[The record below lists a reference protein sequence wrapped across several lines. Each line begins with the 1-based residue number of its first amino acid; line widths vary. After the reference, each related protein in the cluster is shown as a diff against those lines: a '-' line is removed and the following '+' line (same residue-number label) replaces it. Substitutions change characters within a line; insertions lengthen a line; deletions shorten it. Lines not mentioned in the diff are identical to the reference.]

1 VAPLPLD
8 GPPLLR
14 LAELAGTGESR
25 RRRLAEN
32 HITQK
37 KISEKTIS
45 NDIRQRQFV
54 IQVPSHHV
62 AEVRMKRNP
71 RGPSSSTLA
80 SVFFTL
86 LLLLVI
92 TPQPRVLAAPGETAS
107 ATPGSLTIVG
117 KDGKMQG
124 ACPLKHTDVRAGI
137 SGFLARVT
145 VTQIFSNSATQNIE
159 AVYTFPLP
167 QDAAVDDMTIQ
178 IGDRTVRGLIKRRE
192 EARAIYE
199 HAKNTGHVAA
209 LLDQERPN
217 IFTQSVANI
226 LPGEQVTV
234 TISYVQTLRYEEG
247 SYEFVFPMVVGPRY
261 IPGQP
266 TGYQGTGW
274 APDTN
279 RVPDASR
286 ITPWVAAKGTRA
298 GHDISVDIAL
308 DAGVPI
314 QELRSKTHDIDVNR
328 QSPNRATVRLRDE
341 AVIPNKDFILKY
353 DVAGAQIADAIL
365 TTPSPGRSKGAGGYF
380 TMILQ
385 PPARLPESDIQPK
398 ELVFVLDTSGSMW
411 GFPLEKAKQVIS
423 RALDELYPGD
433 TFNLITF
440 AGDTH
445 IVFPEPVY
453 PTAENVRKA
462 KEVLA
467 TRTGGGGT
475 EMMKAIRAALVPSD
489 KQDHVRVVCFLT
501 DGYVGNDMEI
511 VGEVQKHPNARV
523 FAFGIGTAVNH
534 FLLDKMSEAGRG
546 AVEYVNLAD
555 KADEAADRFYE
566 RVRSPLL
573 TDLYID
579 WGGLP
584 VTDVYPQ
591 RLPDLFSGQPLIITG
606 RYTQPASGKLHL
618 KGTRAGGPFT
628 RDIPVTFSS
637 TTPPFDALAGFW
649 ARRRIDD
656 LMSQDWLG
664 LQQGAM
670 KPALQTQITQLGLDY
685 RLMTQFT
692 SFVAVEDQIVT
703 KNGKPE
709 RVEVPVE
716 MPEGV
721 SHEGVFGDQKQYDMY
736 MTAAVGGIAGRNVT
750 QLAQL
755 SSPTPYLD
763 GRVAHGS
770 AAGQTVEVQ
779 SAAPQV
785 SVDGA
790 PAPPPQ
796 TPAPVTMPKTKAE
809 KPAQASLL
817 DKDRRSLES
826 KLQPAVLVAL
836 DCDRKSPGAS
846 CANVHAGKIA
856 IEIRLTAD
864 TPTLRAQ
871 LRALGF
877 ELKRANPAEKM
888 LAGNLAVDKFEEL
901 AKLKE
906 VQFVSLERR

>member
-1 VAPLPLD
+1 VKRHIR
-8 GPPLLR
+8 G
-14 LAELAGTGESR
+14 
-25 RRRLAEN
+25 RRLFALP
-32 HITQK
+32 
-37 KISEKTIS
+37 
-45 NDIRQRQFV
+45 FAV
-54 IQVPSHHV
+54 
-62 AEVRMKRNP
+62 
-71 RGPSSSTLA
+71 
-80 SVFFTL
+80 TL
-86 LLLLVI
+86 LLLTAV
-92 TPQPRVLAAPGETAS
+92 TFQPCVLAAPPAGETS
-107 ATPGSLTIVG
+107 GQTPGSLGIVG
-117 KDGKMQG
+117 KDGKIQG
-124 ACPLKHTDVRAGI
+124 TCPLKHTDVRAGI

-145 VTQIFSNSATQNIE
+145 VTQTFANAAKENIE
-159 AVYTFPLP
+159 AIYTFPLP

-234 TISYVQTLRYEEG
+234 TISYVETLRYEAG

-266 TGYQGTGW
+266 TGYQGSGW

-298 GHDISVDIAL
+298 GHDISLEIAL

-314 QELRSKTHDIDVNR
+314 QELHSKTHEINVDR
-328 QSPNRATVRLRDE
+328 KGPSRATVCLRDE
-341 AVIPNKDFILKY
+341 ATIPNKDFILKY
-353 DVAGAQIADAIL
+353 DVAGVQVVDAIL
-365 TTPSPGRSKGAGGYF
+365 STPALGRSKPAGGYF

-385 PPARLPESDIQPK
+385 PPARLPQSDIQPK

-423 RALDELYPGD
+423 RALDGLYPGD

-440 AGDTH
+440 SGDTH
-445 IVFPEPVY
+445 IVFPQPVY
-453 PTAENVRKA
+453 PTAENIREAKA
-462 KEVLA
+462 VLA

-475 EMMKAIRAALVPSD
+475 EMMKAIRAALAPSD

-523 FAFGIGTAVNH
+523 FSFGIGTAVNR
-534 FLLDKMSEAGRG
+534 FLLDKMAEAGRG
-546 AVEYVNLAD
+546 AVEYVTLAD

-573 TDLYID
+573 TDLYVD

-606 RYTQPASGKLHL
+606 RYTKPASGTVHL
-618 KGTRAGGPFT
+618 KGTRAGGPFS

-637 TTPPFDALAGFW
+637 SMPPFDALAGYW

-664 LQQGAM
+664 MQRGSM
-670 KPALQTQITQLGLDY
+670 KPELKEQITQLGLDY

-692 SFVAVEDQIVT
+692 SFVAVEDKIVT
-703 KNGKPE
+703 KNGQPE
-709 RVEVPVE
+709 CVQVPVE

-721 SHEGVFGDQKQYDMY
+721 SHEGVFGDHKQYDMY
-736 MTAAVGGIAGRNVT
+736 QAVGVVGGVPAVIA
-750 QLAQL
+750 
-755 SSPTPYLD
+755 S
-763 GRVAHGS
+763 GS
-770 AAGQTVEVQ
+770 GGGSFGGVFTLRKAVPSQ
-779 SAAPQV
+779 
-785 SVDGA
+785 A
-790 PAPPPQ
+790 PAPPQMASPMRV
-796 TPAPVTMPKTKAE
+796 PSAVMPE
-809 KPAQASLL
+809 HEAQAKPLT
-817 DKDRRSLES
+817 DAPKDAGRRMLES
-826 KLQPAVLVAL
+826 KLQPALLSAL
-836 DCDRKSPGAS
+836 DCFRKS
-846 CANVHAGKIA
+846 ANGGVCCRDVHSGKVVLMVLFTENA
-856 IEIRLTAD
+856 PANA
-864 TPTLRAQ
+864 RALLQ
-871 LRALGF
+871 TLGF
-877 ELKRANPAEKM
+877 EFTKGPVAQNMVAGTLSIDKLDALANLPFVK
-888 LAGNLAVDKFEEL
+888 
-901 AKLKE
+901 
-906 VQFVSLERR
+906 FVSFQRR

>member
-1 VAPLPLD
+1 
-8 GPPLLR
+8 
-14 LAELAGTGESR
+14 
-25 RRRLAEN
+25 
-32 HITQK
+32 
-37 KISEKTIS
+37 
-45 NDIRQRQFV
+45 
-54 IQVPSHHV
+54 
-62 AEVRMKRNP
+62 MKRQV
-71 RGPSSSTLA
+71 RGPMLFVLSSILFALLIFA
-80 SVFFTL
+80 S
-86 LLLLVI
+86 
-92 TPQPRVLAAPGETAS
+92 PQQHVLAAPGETS
-107 ATPGSLTIVG
+107 AGQTPGSLGIVG

-124 ACPLKHTDVRAGI
+124 TCPLKHTEVRAGI

-145 VTQIFSNSATQNIE
+145 VTQIFANTATQNIE
-159 AVYTFPLP
+159 AVYAFPLP

-192 EARAIYE
+192 DARAIYE
-199 HAKNTGHVAA
+199 KAKNTGHVAA

-234 TISYVQTLRYEEG
+234 TISYVETLRYEAG

-266 TGYQGTGW
+266 LGQQAGGW

-286 ITPWVAAKGTRA
+286 ITPWVAGKGTRA
-298 GHDISVDIAL
+298 GHDVSLELIL

-314 QELRSKTHDIDVNR
+314 QDVRSKTHEIDVDR
-328 QSPNRATVRLRDE
+328 KSPSRMTVRLRDE
-341 AVIPNKDFILKY
+341 ATIPNKDFILKY

-365 TTPSPGRSKGAGGYF
+365 STPTLGRSKPSGGYF

-423 RALDELYPGD
+423 RALDGLYPGD

-440 AGDTH
+440 SGDTH
-445 IVFPEPVY
+445 IVFPKPVY
-453 PTAENVRKA
+453 PTAENIRIA

-467 TRTGGGGT
+467 NRNGGGGT

-489 KQDHVRVVCFLT
+489 SQDHVRVVCFLT

-523 FAFGIGTAVNH
+523 FAFGIGTAVNR
-534 FLLDKMSEAGRG
+534 FLLDKMAEAGRG

-573 TDLYID
+573 TDLYVD

-591 RLPDLFSGQPLIITG
+591 RLPDLFGGQPVIITG
-606 RYTQPASGKLHL
+606 RYTQSASGTVRL
-618 KGTRAGGPFT
+618 KGTRAGGPFS
-628 RDIPVTFSS
+628 RDIQVTFSAS
-637 TTPPFDALAGFW
+637 APPFEALAGFW
-649 ARRRIDD
+649 ARRRIED

-664 LQQGAM
+664 IQRGAM
-670 KPALQTQITQLGLDY
+670 KPELKEQITQLGLDY

-692 SFVAVEDQIVT
+692 SFVAVEDKIVT
-703 KNGKPE
+703 KNGQPQP
-709 RVEVPVE
+709 VEVPVE

-721 SHEGVFGDQKQYDMY
+721 SHEGVFGDQKQAYAY
-736 MTAAVGGIAGRNVT
+736 NTLTRSARISSGVVGGVAGGMMS
-750 QLAQL
+750 Q
-755 SSPTPYLD
+755 S
-763 GRVAHGS
+763 
-770 AAGQTVEVQ
+770 VEVN
-779 SAAPQV
+779 SASPQMTYGGMPAVQAPMP
-785 SVDGA
+785 A
-790 PAPPPQ
+790 PAPPPPPPPPPVA
-796 TPAPVTMPKTKAE
+796 TPAATAE
-809 KPAQASLL
+809 RKKFPAASLT
-817 DKDRRSLES
+817 DERRQLES
-826 KLQPAVLVAL
+826 KLQPAVLAAL
-836 DCDRKSPGAS
+836 DCFRKAANSGAS
-846 CANVHAGKIA
+846 CAGVRSGKL
-856 IEIRLTAD
+856 EILVWFTENP
-864 TPTLRAQ
+864 PTSSRTQ
-871 LRALGF
+871 LQALGF
-877 ELKRANPAEKM
+877 AFTKYPVSDKVVSGLLPADK
-888 LAGNLAVDKFEEL
+888 LAEL
-901 AKLKE
+901 AKLSFVK
-906 VQFVSLERR
+906 FVSFERR

>member
-1 VAPLPLD
+1 M
-8 GPPLLR
+8 
-14 LAELAGTGESR
+14 
-25 RRRLAEN
+25 
-32 HITQK
+32 
-37 KISEKTIS
+37 
-45 NDIRQRQFV
+45 QR
-54 IQVPSHHV
+54 HV
-62 AEVRMKRNP
+62 
-71 RGPSSSTLA
+71 RGPRLFA
-80 SVFFTL
+80 LPFALTL
-86 LLLLVI
+86 LLLASV
-92 TPQPRVLAAPGETAS
+92 TFQPSVLAAPAQEAVGQ
-107 ATPGSLTIVG
+107 TPGWLGIVG
-117 KDGKMQG
+117 KDGKIQG
-124 ACPLKHTDVRAGI
+124 TCPLKHTDVRAGI

-145 VTQIFSNSATQNIE
+145 VTQTFASTATQNIE

-199 HAKNTGHVAA
+199 KAKSTGHVAA
-209 LLDQERPN
+209 LLDLERAN

-234 TISYVQTLRYEEG
+234 TISYVETLRYEAG

-266 TGYQGTGW
+266 TGYQGSGW
-274 APDTN
+274 ARDTN

-298 GHDISVDIAL
+298 GHDISLEIAL

-314 QELRSKTHDIDVNR
+314 QDMRSKTHEIDVNR
-328 QSPNRATVRLRDE
+328 KGPSRATVRLRDE
-341 AVIPNKDFILKY
+341 ATIANKDFILKY
-353 DVAGAQIADAIL
+353 DVAGAQVADAIL
-365 TTPSPGRSKGAGGYF
+365 TTPAPGRSKPAGGYF
-380 TMILQ
+380 TMTLQ

-440 AGDTH
+440 SGDTQ
-445 IVFPEPVY
+445 IVFPQPVY
-453 PTAENVRKA
+453 PTAENIRKA
-462 KEVLA
+462 KQVLA
-467 TRTGGGGT
+467 TRSGGGGT

-523 FAFGIGTAVNH
+523 FAFGIGTAVNR
-534 FLLDKMSEAGRG
+534 FLLDKMAEAGRG

-573 TDLYID
+573 TDLYVD

-591 RLPDLFSGQPLIITG
+591 RLPDLFSGQPLIISG
-606 RYTQPASGKLHL
+606 RYTRAASGTVRL
-618 KGTRAGGPFT
+618 KGTRAGGQFS

-637 TTPPFDALAGFW
+637 STPPFDALAGYW

-656 LMSQDWLG
+656 LMSQGWIG
-664 LQQGAM
+664 LQRGNM
-670 KPALQTQITQLGLDY
+670 DPKLKEQITQLGLDY

-692 SFVAVEDQIVT
+692 SFVAVEDKVVT
-703 KNGKPE
+703 KNGQPE

-721 SHEGVFGDQKQYDMY
+721 SHEGVFGDDEKSVALYAPNAGFTMY
-736 MTAAVGGIAGRNVT
+736 KTLAPSVPARISNGAIGGAV
-750 QLAQL
+750 
-755 SSPTPYLD
+755 S
-763 GRVAHGS
+763 
-770 AAGQTVEVQ
+770 QTVEVDSTAVQ
-779 SAAPQV
+779 PSAAPG
-785 SVDGA
+785 GA
-790 PAPPPQ
+790 SKSKSQAHDEHLSDAP
-796 TPAPVTMPKTKAE
+796 KDAE
-809 KPAQASLL
+809 
-817 DKDRRSLES
+817 RRLLES
-826 KLQPAVLVAL
+826 KVQPALVAAL
-836 DCDRKSPGAS
+836 DCFRKSPNGGAS
-846 CANVHAGKIA
+846 CQNVHSGKV
-856 IEIRLTAD
+856 EIMVLFTGNA
-864 TPTLRAQ
+864 PANA
-871 LRALGF
+871 RALLQTLGF
-877 ELKRANPAEKM
+877 AFTKGPVAQNMVMGALSI
-888 LAGNLAVDKFEEL
+888 DKLDDL
-901 AKLKE
+901 AKLPFIK
-906 VQFVSLERR
+906 FVSFQRR

>member
-1 VAPLPLD
+1 M
-8 GPPLLR
+8 
-14 LAELAGTGESR
+14 
-25 RRRLAEN
+25 
-32 HITQK
+32 
-37 KISEKTIS
+37 
-45 NDIRQRQFV
+45 QR
-54 IQVPSHHV
+54 HV
-62 AEVRMKRNP
+62 
-71 RGPSSSTLA
+71 RGPKLF
-80 SVFFTL
+80 VLPFTL
-86 LLLLVI
+86 TLLLVI
-92 TPQPRVLAAPGETAS
+92 AVSVQPSVLAAPPAGETS
-107 ATPGSLTIVG
+107 GQTPGSLGIVG
-117 KDGKMQG
+117 KDGKIQ
-124 ACPLKHTDVRAGI
+124 ATCPLKHTDVRAGI

-145 VTQIFSNSATQNIE
+145 VTQTFANTATQNIE
-159 AVYTFPLP
+159 AIYTFPLP

-199 HAKNTGHVAA
+199 KAKSTGHVAA

-234 TISYVQTLRYEEG
+234 TISYVETLRYEAG

-266 TGYQGTGW
+266 TGYQGSGW

-298 GHDISVDIAL
+298 GHDISLELAL

-314 QELRSKTHDIDVNR
+314 QDLRSKTHDIDVDR
-328 QSPNRATVRLRDE
+328 KSPSRVSVRLRDE
-341 AVIPNKDFILKY
+341 SAIPNKDFILKY
-353 DVAGAQIADAIL
+353 DVAGAQVADAIL
-365 TTPSPGRSKGAGGYF
+365 TTPSPARSKPAGGYF

-385 PPARLPESDIQPK
+385 PAARLPESDIQPK

-440 AGDTH
+440 SGDTH
-445 IVFPEPVY
+445 IVFPQPVY
-453 PTAENVRKA
+453 PTAENIRKA
-462 KEVLA
+462 KDVLA
-467 TRTGGGGT
+467 SRTGGGGT

-523 FAFGIGTAVNH
+523 FAFGIGTAVNR
-534 FLLDKMSEAGRG
+534 FLLDKMAEAGRG

-555 KADEAADRFYE
+555 KADEAATRFYE

-573 TDLYID
+573 TDLYVD

-591 RLPDLFSGQPLIITG
+591 RLPDLFSGQPVIITG
-606 RYTQPASGKLHL
+606 RYTKPASGTVRL
-618 KGTRAGGPFT
+618 KGTRAGGPFS
-628 RDIPVTFSS
+628 RDIAVTFSS

-649 ARRRIDD
+649 ARRRIDY

-664 LQQGAM
+664 MQNGAM
-670 KPALQTQITQLGLDY
+670 KPELKEQITQLGLDY

-692 SFVAVEDQIVT
+692 SFVAVEEKVVT
-703 KNGKPE
+703 KNGTPQ

-721 SHEGVFGDQKQYDMY
+721 SHEGVFGDQKQYMY
-736 MTAAVGGIAGRNVT
+736 TVNGVVGG
-750 QLAQL
+750 
-755 SSPTPYLD
+755 
-763 GRVAHGS
+763 VAGS
-770 AAGQTVEVQ
+770 AGKAMVAGLPAMQRSLTL
-779 SAAPQV
+779 SAPARVP
-785 SVDGA
+785 A
-790 PAPPPQ
+790 PAPPPMA
-796 TPAPVTMPKTKAE
+796 TPTGGPLKKDADATKE
-809 KPAQASLL
+809 KMALSPE
-817 DKDRRSLES
+817 RRALES
-826 KLQPAVLVAL
+826 KLQPALLAAL
-836 DCDRKSPGAS
+836 DCFHKSSNGGAA
-846 CANVHAGKIA
+846 CRDVHAGKV
-856 IEIRLTAD
+856 EITVWFAD
-864 TPTLRAQ
+864 NAPTNAHFQ
-871 LRALGF
+871 LQALGF
-877 ELKRANPAEKM
+877 ALSKGPAAQNAV
-888 LAGNLAVDKFEEL
+888 AGVLSMDKLDEL
-901 AKLKE
+901 AKLPFVK
-906 VQFVSLERR
+906 FVSLQRR